1 MEKVNGVY
9 VANSAIVG
17 GGMKNVEKSPHE
29 AKKLNSEIRKY
40 DISTFY
46 KPTSYE
52 IFSTWP
58 DDIKRNYLYNCYW
71 KHHGN
76 TTEIADMLGISFRWV
91 SHLMKEL
98 DIPLRKKGGRG
109 KTEEERNAWAR
120 FLLGGTKLKDI
131 LPEEVREKLAVVSE
145 KPSEPDPIPETQTEP
160 IQEVPVEVDA
170 EEAPAEEPEV
180 RTETYHVDLDDRFA
194 TLAALL
200 TQLKGSGTEVN
211 IKIVI

>member
-9 VANSAIVG
+9 VANTAIVG
-17 GGMKNVEKSPHE
+17 GGMKGVEKTPHE
-29 AKKLNSEIRKY
+29 AKKLNSEIRRY

-46 KPTSYE
+46 KPTTYE

-71 KHHGN
+71 KHHGS
-76 TTEIADMLGISFRWV
+76 TTEIADMLGVTHKTVRSN
-91 SHLMKEL
+91 LQEL
-98 DIPLRKKGGRG
+98 DIPMRKRG
-109 KTEEERNAWAR
+109 EKRSDEDKNAWAR
-120 FLLGGTKLKDI
+120 FLLRGTKLGDL
-131 LPEEVREKLAVVSE
+131 LPEDLKEKIAVVSA
-145 KPSEPDPIPETQTEP
+145 
-160 IQEVPVEVDA
+160 PVETPSDPV
-170 EEAPAEEPEV
+170 EEICEPEV
-180 RTETYHVDLDDRFA
+180 SESEEETVQEPSEVVEETRTETYHVDLDDRFA